1 VSSEL
6 AENKCDDAWENN
18 RLMCVCVCVYVYTCI
33 YIHRVVHAVALQT
46 LGYLEPV
53 ALAQHAEAVVARL
66 EGSNWVG
73 REMVLET
80 LGKLEPAS
88 LTQHADAVVEK
99 LNDPFDFAREAALA
113 TLLALP
119 LVI

>member
-1 VSSEL
+1 
-6 AENKCDDAWENN
+6 
-18 RLMCVCVCVYVYTCI
+18 M
-33 YIHRVVHAVALQT
+33 HAVALQT

-66 EGSNWVG
+66 EDSNWVG

-80 LGKLEPAS
+80 VGKLEPAS